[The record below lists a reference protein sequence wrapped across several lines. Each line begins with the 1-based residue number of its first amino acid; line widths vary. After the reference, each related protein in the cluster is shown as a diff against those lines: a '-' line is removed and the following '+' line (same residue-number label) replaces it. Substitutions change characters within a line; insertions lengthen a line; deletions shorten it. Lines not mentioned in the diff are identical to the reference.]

1 MYIFYLQL
9 QGFKR
14 VYHKE
19 EFQRTE
25 HFYDDEEAKKIAE
38 SYGLTD
44 QKEKSN
50 HGTKQDKRKYHVS
63 VLIFSVQCS
72 VVQYLLLISLLYL
85 LSL

>member
-1 MYIFYLQL
+1 MNFPNT

-38 SYGLTD
+38 SYGLAD
-44 QKEKSN
+44 EKEKSEY
-50 HGTKQDKRKYHVS
+50 GKKDDKRKYHVS
-63 VLIFSVQCS
+63 QIELNSLGFSIVWG
-72 VVQYLLLISLLYL
+72 
-85 LSL
+85 

>member
-1 MYIFYLQL
+1 L

-38 SYGLTD
+38 SYGLAD
-44 QKEKSN
+44 AQEKAA
-50 HGTKQDKRKYHVS
+50 HGKKDDKRKYHVRDEIELKIGVKFLNAHS
-63 VLIFSVQCS
+63 IV
-72 VVQYLLLISLLYL
+72 
-85 LSL
+85 